1 MNIYTD
7 TNSPFPSQVVSDA
20 EKASLEYGE
29 QVAQAIEQEWFS
41 QGRVSGNRYLTNW
54 NNFHQLRLYARG
66 EQSIQKYKDELAIN
80 GDLSYLNLDWKPVP
94 ILSKFVDIVV
104 NGISSKSYDIKAYA
118 QDPESI
124 KKRTEYASKIYEDML
139 SKEYLENLKQTLG
152 LDLYQSPSKD
162 IIPEN
167 REELELHMQLSY
179 KQSVEI
185 AEEEAISS
193 VFAQNKY
200 DLIRRRLNMDLVTC
214 GIAAAKTSFNVA
226 NGVTVDYVDPAYM
239 IYSYTEDPNF
249 EDIYY
254 VGEIKAITIPE
265 LKKEFPHISEEEL
278 KRIQAQPGNR
288 SYITGWGDYDANTVQ
303 VLYFDYKTYHNQVF
317 KIKQTDQGLIKAIEK
332 PDTFNPEPNENF
344 ERVGRSIEVLY
355 SGAKV
360 LGTNTML
367 KWELAQNMSRPFADT
382 TKVKM
387 NYAIC
392 APRMYKGRIE
402 SIVSK
407 CTGFADMIQLTH
419 LKLQQVIS
427 RMVPDGVYLDMDGL
441 SEVDL
446 GNGTNYNPA
455 EALNMYFQTGSIV
468 GRSLTQEGDMN
479 PGKVPIQELQSGSGN
494 AKISS
499 LIQTYQYYLQMI
511 RDVTGLN
518 EARDGSLPDRNT
530 LVGLQKLAANA
541 SNVATRHIVQSSLF
555 LTLKLAENISLKV
568 ADALEFPLT
577 KSSLQNSI
585 STYNIKTLEEVV
597 NLNLHDFG
605 IFLELEP
612 DEEEKQQL
620 ESNIQ
625 IALQAKN
632 IDVEDAIDL
641 RSIKNLKLANQML
654 KVKRKEKAKQDQAAQ
669 QANIAAQSQ
678 AQAAAAEKT
687 AMAEVQKQQ
696 AISGANVEYE
706 KAKSQ
711 FEIERM
717 QIQAQLKK
725 QEMQMQHQFDMQL
738 KQVEEE
744 QAQLEQNIQVA
755 LQAGGIDL
763 EDAIDLRQIRNLKLA
778 NQMLKV
784 KRRQKAKQDQANQ
797 QANIQAQAQAQAE
810 TAEKTAMAEVQK
822 QQAIS
827 GANVEYEK
835 AKSEFEKDR
844 MQLQSQLDQ
853 QKMMQQH
860 KNDMELKQL
869 EVQQQ
874 QQKEKEIEDRKDKR
888 IKMEG
893 TQQSKMIQ
901 QRQTDSPA
909 IDFEAESGLDM
920 SPFM

>member
-1 MNIYTD
+1 MNIYTN
-7 TNSPFPSQVVSDA
+7 TNSPFPSQVVSDV
-20 EKASLEYGE
+20 EKASIEYGT

-41 QGRVSGNRYLTNW
+41 QGRTSGNRYLTNW
-54 NNFHQLRLYARG
+54 NNFHMLRSYARG

-104 NGISSKSYDIKAYA
+104 NGISSKTYDIKAYA

-124 KKRTEYASKIYEDML
+124 KKRTNYASKIYEDML
-139 SKEYLENLKQTLG
+139 SKEYLDNLKNTLG
-152 LDLYQSPSKD
+152 IDLYQTPNTE
-162 IIPEN
+162 IIPETT
-167 REELELHMQLSY
+167 EELELHMQLSY

-193 VFAQNKY
+193 VLAQNKY
-200 DLIRRRLNMDLVTC
+200 DLIRRRLNMDLAVC
-214 GIAAAKTSFNVA
+214 GIAAAKTSFNTA
-226 NGVTVDYVDPAYM
+226 EGITVDYVDPAYM

-254 VGEIKAITIPE
+254 VGELKAITIPE
-265 LKKEFPHISEEEL
+265 LKKEFPNISDDEL
-278 KRIQAQPGNR
+278 KRIQAMPGNK
-288 SYITGWGDYDANTVQ
+288 SYITGWGDYDENTVQ

-317 KIKQTDQGLIKAIEK
+317 KIKQTDQGLMKAIEK
-332 PDTFNPEPNENF
+332 PDTFNPPENDMF
-344 ERVGRSIEVLY
+344 ERVSRSIEVLY

-360 LGTNTML
+360 LGTDTML
-367 KWELAQNMSRPFADT
+367 KWELAENMSRPYADT

-392 APRMYKGRIE
+392 APRIYKGRIE
-402 SIVSK
+402 SLVSK
-407 CTGFADMIQLTH
+407 CTGFADMVQITH

-441 SEVDL
+441 AEVDL

-479 PGKVPIQELQSGSGN
+479 PGKVPIQELNSGTG
-494 AKISS
+494 AGKIQS

-577 KSSLQNSI
+577 RASLQNSI
-585 STYNIKTLEEVV
+585 STYNIRTLDEVV

-620 ESNIQ
+620 EANIQ
-625 IALQAKN
+625 VALQAGN
-632 IDVEDAIDL
+632 INIEDAIDL
-641 RSIKNLKLANQML
+641 RQIKNLKLANQML
-654 KVKRKEKAKQDQAAQ
+654 KVKRKEKAKEDQ
-669 QANIAAQSQ
+669 
-678 AQAAAAEKT
+678 
-687 AMAEVQKQQ
+687 
-696 AISGANVEYE
+696 
-706 KAKSQ
+706 
-711 FEIERM
+711 
-717 QIQAQLKK
+717 
-725 QEMQMQHQFDMQL
+725 
-738 KQVEEE
+738 
-744 QAQLEQNIQVA
+744 
-755 LQAGGIDL
+755 
-763 EDAIDLRQIRNLKLA
+763 LA
-778 NQMLKV
+778 
-784 KRRQKAKQDQANQ
+784 Q
-797 QANIQAQAQAQAE
+797 QANIQAQAEAQSQA
-810 TAEKTAMAEVQK
+810 AEKTAMAEVQK

-844 MQLQSQLDQ
+844 MQLQAQLDQ
-853 QKMMQQH
+853 QKIAQQH
-860 KNDMELKQL
+860 QNDMELAKL
-869 EVQQQ
+869 QQEGVDKREQ
-874 QQKEKEIEDRKDKR
+874 QREAAKDKR